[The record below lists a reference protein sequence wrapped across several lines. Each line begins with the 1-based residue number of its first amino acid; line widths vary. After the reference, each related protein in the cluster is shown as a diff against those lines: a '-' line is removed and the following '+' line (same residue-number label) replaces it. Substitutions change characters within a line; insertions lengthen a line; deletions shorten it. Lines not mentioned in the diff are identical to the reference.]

1 MFMLSYLLNPRFC
14 HSFVGYLE
22 EQAVHTYTTLLK
34 DIDNPHGCM
43 REWNTK
49 PAPEEA
55 IKYYNLQTGAT
66 MRDVVL
72 SIRADEACHRDTN
85 HFFSEVDQ
93 DLDLEEEK
101 VYVKNKVDP
110 NTINPGF

>member
-1 MFMLSYLLNPRFC
+1 
-14 HSFVGYLE
+14 
-22 EQAVHTYTTLLK
+22 
-34 DIDNPHGCM
+34 M
-43 REWNTK
+43 REWKTK

-55 IKYYNLQTGAT
+55 MKYYNLPEGAT

-101 VYVKNKVDP
+101 VYVKNKV
-110 NTINPGF
+110 G